1 MAAFNFPNSPSTDD
15 LHTENGV
22 TYKWNGTVWK
32 RQNASYTDA
41 TNLNVTGI
49 ATFANNVSIGGT
61 LTYEDVKNVDSVGIV
76 TARNGLRVTGG
87 TSTFTGNVSMG
98 SSLMMGDDDTI
109 WFGDG
114 ADGYIKSD
122 GTNFSIRG
130 SGTTYLRGPEVKIS
144 ANGGSGGFWER
155 VRVRADDVWL
165 YYGSDQVRLKTT
177 SDGLELNGDIS
188 IADKIVHTGDT
199 NTTIRFPAADT
210 ITAETGG
217 AERLRIKSNGF
228 VGIGTDDPS
237 RILHVQDDSNT
248 LLVLDSTDTNA
259 DLVQSDTGGS
269 TLIRSS
275 SGELDFFVGGD
286 ASSTNATNASKKATI
301 DSSGR
306 LLLGTTTEGYADAD
320 DLTIATSAHTGM
332 TIRSGTSNLGTIAFS
347 DATSGASEY
356 TGYVQYNHSNNSM
369 FFGTGT
375 NLRLTIDS
383 SGRLLKSGQTA
394 LTSTSL
400 NHPIQVAADAEAQ
413 NICIIGRAADDIG
426 EISYYEADKS
436 TRLGELQYRRDHLN
450 FRHRVGDM
458 RFCTA
463 GTTERLRITSTGELI
478 QYANIG
484 AADAAADDLVIGDTT
499 GGVNRGMTIY
509 SNSSQ
514 NGSIAFADNNSNF
527 RGAVQYMHNGDRF
540 RFLTG
545 GQETLRL
552 QSGGTDGQ
560 CTFFMGGV
568 TNNNNK
574 YGALTLNHYTY
585 NSYNQIDLIK
595 GSSTSGSNLIEIGG
609 SGQSANTSA
618 ATTIKFFTAANATTN
633 NGTERFRIASDGKVH
648 FGHHASVGANG
659 YILKEISGDYKF
671 NIFASSSTTTN
682 RIITFNSRSNVEAMR
697 IDANGNLGIK
707 KTSPGASLHIGGPSE
722 IRLDNAADAGNY
734 ARIRCFEQSSDN
746 GAHLAFNTGAGEVV
760 RFQNDGKVG
769 IGEDSPTRRL
779 HIASDDDLTTFTG
792 GNYGTLAIENNQW
805 DNGEYTAI
813 DFMYNGS
820 AKAVSRI
827 ASKIAS
833 SGASLHFGVSNNY
846 GTGITHETLVL
857 DYMGDMKGGI
867 NPNASLWDSGSRN
880 GWYYNRAGGS
890 FQTATPSNTGY
901 ASWYINKNTGN
912 GGSTDRRYIDFYWN
926 SSQVGRIAENGSGG
940 TSYGTSSDYRRKENL
955 APITDGITEVKKLKP
970 YRFNFKTC
978 DASKINQGF
987 LAHEAQ
993 EVVPHAVS
1001 GTKDGMKTD
1010 ERGDTVPDYQDVD
1023 YGQLTPILTAALQEA
1038 IAEIETLKAEVAALK
1053 SA

>member
-375 NLRLTIDS
+375 NVRLTIDS

-394 LTSTSL
+394 L
-400 NHPIQVAADAEAQ
+400 
-413 NICIIGRAADDIG
+413 
-426 EISYYEADKS
+426 
-436 TRLGELQYRRDHLN
+436 
-450 FRHRVGDM
+450 
-458 RFCTA
+458 
-463 GTTERLRITSTGELI
+463 
-478 QYANIG
+478 
-484 AADAAADDLVIGDTT
+484 
-499 GGVNRGMTIY
+499 
-509 SNSSQ
+509 
-514 NGSIAFADNNSNF
+514 
-527 RGAVQYMHNGDRF
+527 
-540 RFLTG
+540 
-545 GQETLRL
+545 
-552 QSGGTDGQ
+552 
-560 CTFFMGGV
+560 
-568 TNNNNK
+568 
-574 YGALTLNHYTY
+574 
-585 NSYNQIDLIK
+585 
-595 GSSTSGSNLIEIGG
+595 
-609 SGQSANTSA
+609 
-618 ATTIKFFTAANATTN
+618 
-633 NGTERFRIASDGKVH
+633 
-648 FGHHASVGANG
+648 
-659 YILKEISGDYKF
+659 
-671 NIFASSSTTTN
+671 
-682 RIITFNSRSNVEAMR
+682 
-697 IDANGNLGIK
+697 
-707 KTSPGASLHIGGPSE
+707 
-722 IRLDNAADAGNY
+722 
-734 ARIRCFEQSSDN
+734 
-746 GAHLAFNTGAGEVV
+746 
-760 RFQNDGKVG
+760 
-769 IGEDSPTRRL
+769 
-779 HIASDDDLTTFTG
+779 
-792 GNYGTLAIENNQW
+792 
-805 DNGEYTAI
+805 
-813 DFMYNGS
+813 
-820 AKAVSRI
+820 
-827 ASKIAS
+827 
-833 SGASLHFGVSNNY
+833 
-846 GTGITHETLVL
+846 
-857 DYMGDMKGGI
+857 
-867 NPNASLWDSGSRN
+867 
-880 GWYYNRAGGS
+880 
-890 FQTATPSNTGY
+890 
-901 ASWYINKNTGN
+901 
-912 GGSTDRRYIDFYWN
+912 
-926 SSQVGRIAENGSGG
+926 
-940 TSYGTSSDYRRKENL
+940 
-955 APITDGITEVKKLKP
+955 
-970 YRFNFKTC
+970 
-978 DASKINQGF
+978 
-987 LAHEAQ
+987 
-993 EVVPHAVS
+993 
-1001 GTKDGMKTD
+1001 
-1010 ERGDTVPDYQDVD
+1010 
-1023 YGQLTPILTAALQEA
+1023 
-1038 IAEIETLKAEVAALK
+1038 
-1053 SA
+1053 